1 MRQGTHLIWFRVR
14 NALPIFVLALATS
27 RFGPALSDANAVQ
40 QPAAA
45 AVARALRIDATPE
58 QIQRNLQLLGAPP
71 SLPAG
76 ASLHL
81 VSVRKGFTA
90 GTWLLRLDC
99 SSRRDC
105 LPFHA
110 VLSTPAGGAASQA
123 GEWTSAVQ
131 ALAPESPRRSGPS
144 AVLLAHSGERVSLVE
159 ELAGM
164 RLQVKVVCLQS
175 GGLGDRIRVQNPATH
190 RVLLA
195 TVAGKDLVRVE

>member
-1 MRQGTHLIWFRVR
+1 MRQGILLVWFRVR
-14 NALPIFVLALATS
+14 NALPIFALALAAS
-27 RFGPALSDANAVQ
+27 QFGLAVSDVNAVQ

-45 AVARALRIDATPE
+45 AVARGLRIDATPE
-58 QIQRNLQLLGAPP
+58 QIQRNLQLLGSPP
-71 SLPAG
+71 SLPPG

-81 VSVRKGFTA
+81 VSVRKGFTP

-110 VLSTPAGGAASQA
+110 VLSAAAGGAASQA
-123 GEWTSAVQ
+123 NEWTSAVQ
-131 ALAPESPRRSGPS
+131 ALAPGSRRQPGPS

>member
-1 MRQGTHLIWFRVR
+1 MRQGTLLVWFRVR
-14 NALPIFVLALATS
+14 NALADLCPGSGRLTVRAGVVRCECGAAASGSGGGTRPADRCHPGADPEKSATARVAAISAAGCKLAPG
-27 RFGPALSDANAVQ
+27 FGPE
-40 QPAAA
+40 
-45 AVARALRIDATPE
+45 RITP
-58 QIQRNLQLLGAPP
+58 
-71 SLPAG
+71 
-76 ASLHL
+76 
-81 VSVRKGFTA
+81 

-110 VLSTPAGGAASQA
+110 VLSTAAAGLASQA
-123 GEWTSAVQ
+123 DEWTSAVQ
-131 ALAPESPRRSGPS
+131 ALAPGSRRQPGPS

-175 GGLGDRIRVQNPATH
+175 GGLGDRIRVQNPTTH

-195 TVAGKDLVRVE
+195 TVAGKELVRVE